1 MSFYTVIETELK
13 NKNLMLCAL
22 AELKNRGEIALFE
35 VNEKKEIVKIDR
47 DGDIINITK
56 SKTGNYQV
64 EGDARVVNAF
74 SRRLKQIYAYESIK
88 ENLPSDFEIVEESE
102 VAGEMKI
109 LLKG

>member
-13 NKNLMLCAL
+13 SEQFIICAVKEL
-22 AELKNRGEIALFE
+22 AKRGEIASFE
-35 VNEKKEIVKIDR
+35 VNKKKEIIKIDR

-64 EGDARVVNAF
+64 EGDARIVNAF
-74 SRRLKQIYAYESIK
+74 AKRFKQIYAYESIK
-88 ENLPSDFEIVEESE
+88 ENLPLDFEIIEENE
-102 VAGEMKI
+102 VGGEMKI